1 MVEKIV
7 EMFTPEMI
15 AIAILSLTALTV
27 FTFLMV
33 LITIVSL
40 SRVKKDLLSVAER
53 SAELEEKHAALQ
65 QVRQTMSNTVA
76 RLTEVDDKI
85 ESIERRS
92 DEFDNKIAG
101 LAEAADKIGSIE
113 RHLNGFDHKIAEN
126 RNQLTGHESKLKEH
140 DTLLGQAGQMMGK
153 EAAGFNQAVQRI
165 RILEEEFQGLKV
177 FQRTFEQ
184 TRNRI
189 LNVLGATPGEMPPR
203 NALTTEQKDP
213 KGETVIQSEGKL
225 PDTEGFDK
233 SRMRYRYP

>member
-33 LITIVSL
+33 LITIASL
-40 SRVKKDLLSVAER
+40 RRVKKHFLVIVEECV
-53 SAELEEKHAALQ
+53 ELKEKHAALQ

-165 RILEEEFQGLKV
+165 HILEEEFQGLKV
-177 FQRTFEQ
+177 FQHTFEQ